1 MSSAGYTRW
10 DGFIAMPRNDDALNI
25 GILMINDC

>member
-25 GILMINDC
+25 GIIDD